1 MLTQQIGEGDLV
13 PQSAMIHPIIRASMN
28 DRQNMFITG
37 PAGTGKSFIIGELVD
52 HSTER
57 ITVTATTGIAALSI
71 GGVTIHSWSGSNIHS
86 HPRMLEKVIKNK
98 NWHFTSLRIAR
109 AKTIV
114 IDEIGMFM
122 AGPLDLVDMI
132 CRYAKFGKAGYKT
145 APPFGGIQVIATG
158 DFLQI
163 PPVTRGAEPKGY
175 FWAFESQVWKSG
187 AFRVFNLSKVYRQDN
202 PEFIS
207 VLHKVRMGTVDKQ
220 VTDFIMSRV
229 DAKLPD
235 GVRPMKFVATN
246 QEVTDGNLLELS
258 KADGELHKFAAKY
271 VVNDKFSMYRESC
284 VDEIKKACP
293 YEDVINVK
301 VGMPVIMQVN
311 RMSDDEYFVN
321 GSLGT
326 FEGVDIL
333 GQPRIRME
341 KSGRTMTVSKDTK
354 ETKTGDDMMKAAMTQ
369 YPFKLAFY
377 ATMHKSQGLTL
388 DYVEVDMAK
397 IFAPGQAYVALSRV
411 TSPEGL
417 VIRNP
422 KLRGIKAHP
431 AAVAFYRGGK

>member
-1 MLTQQIGEGDLV
+1 
-13 PQSAMIHPIIRASMN
+13 
-28 DRQNMFITG
+28 
-37 PAGTGKSFIIGELVD
+37 
-52 HSTER
+52 
-57 ITVTATTGIAALSI
+57 
-71 GGVTIHSWSGSNIHS
+71 
-86 HPRMLEKVIKNK
+86 
-98 NWHFTSLRIAR
+98 
-109 AKTIV
+109 
-114 IDEIGMFM
+114 
-122 AGPLDLVDMI
+122 
-132 CRYAKFGKAGYKT
+132 
-145 APPFGGIQVIATG
+145 
-158 DFLQI
+158 
-163 PPVTRGAEPKGY
+163 
-175 FWAFESQVWKSG
+175 
-187 AFRVFNLSKVYRQDN
+187 
-202 PEFIS
+202 
-207 VLHKVRMGTVDKQ
+207 MGTVDKQ